1 VTALTVGTE
10 WHAALPVA
18 RVGGEVDASNAPEL
32 GVRLRELVTN
42 ESSGLIVDLSDTE
55 YLDSAGINLLFAIGD
70 ELVARQQ
77 RLQVVVPAASA
88 IARMLAIT
96 GLDRVHAVRETV
108 PEALAG

>member
-1 VTALTVGTE
+1 MSALTVGEE
-10 WHAALPVA
+10 WHATLPVA

-32 GVRLRELVTN
+32 AVRLRELVTN
-42 ESSGLIVDLSDTE
+42 QSSGLVVDLSGTE

-77 RLQVVVPAASA
+77 RLRVVVPAASP
-88 IARMLAIT
+88 IHRMLAIT
-96 GLDRVHAVRETV
+96 GLDRVHTVHETV